1 MSHMPLARFAVSLTP
16 LPTAARVAGRRRA
29 LWWRVGSSIISGAIL
44 AVLIFVVYPE
54 WDGLFR
60 TIAIV
65 VWVVTSLLWLIGSIV
80 SLQRAKADLAAIGP
94 GQALFIDQQG
104 LEFVYPEHRWLTWQQ
119 LSALKLSGPNLGA
132 GPRLVALANGQPV
145 AKIPMSF
152 LDAPA
157 ETIDS
162 VVRAQSRGTA
172 RLDVSDLDRL
182 F

>member
-1 MSHMPLARFAVSLTP
+1 MPPARFIVSLNP
-16 LPTAARVAGRRRA
+16 LPTAARVAVRRRA
-29 LWWRVGSSIISGAIL
+29 LWWRVGSTLISGAIL
-44 AVLIFVVYPE
+44 ALLIFVVYPE
-54 WDGLFR
+54 WDGLLR
-60 TIAIV
+60 NIAIGI
-65 VWVVTSLLWLIGSIV
+65 WVVTSLAWLIASIW
-80 SLQRAKADLAAIGP
+80 SLQRAKADLAIIGP
-94 GQALFIDQQG
+94 GEALFIDQNG
-104 LEFVYPEHRWLTWQQ
+104 LEFVYPQHRWLTWQQ
-119 LSALKLSGPNLGA
+119 LSALKLAGPNLGA
-132 GPRLVALANGQPV
+132 GPQLVAVADGQPV